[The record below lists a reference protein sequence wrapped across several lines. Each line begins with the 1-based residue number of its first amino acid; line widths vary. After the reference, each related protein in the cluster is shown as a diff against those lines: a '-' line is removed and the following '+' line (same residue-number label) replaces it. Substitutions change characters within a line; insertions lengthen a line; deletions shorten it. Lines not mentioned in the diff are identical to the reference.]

1 MIQLSSSML
10 TGKSFSVAQDYTLN
24 GGTLTIPAG
33 YTLQFDGGTIS
44 NGSIV
49 LDNVTLTGT
58 MRHSI
63 DAVVTGTV
71 TNKTIKMSWFSDV
84 NNVRLTLSN
93 QVIQYD
99 EDAVITQT
107 VVVPGNNITYD
118 GMGHSFIC
126 NVTFFSLTGKSNITI
141 KNFNASVADSV
152 NPVTSGV
159 DFQKMVTTT
168 ANVTGIHIC
177 NNHIKGFRVGMSL
190 NTDSASYHLSDSTV
204 TDNVIENPKGTR
216 SGQGYGIHLAN
227 ARNCIVSGNTIINAD
242 RHSIYHAYGD
252 GNQILDNYIIDHR
265 KDHTGTSELVPRA
278 AIAVFRK
285 STNLTIMGNRIV
297 NSYNVGIHVHAFPSS
312 YEGGTTPSLY
322 KYGCAENIVI
332 ENNSFITTNISG
344 NLGGLPS
351 VMIGYIYNAQEIQYS
366 DYADSHIENVEVINN
381 FFLKASTEALQCIRI
396 DQCISPFIY
405 KNLFRFVGPSTSHEA
420 MLIRIHAQFKNV
432 ENMVAA
438 ICNNT
443 FSAINTIS
451 NYTIYAIGNLLDVK
465 NSLFDITV
473 SDNVLLNH
481 YVGNSLNYRI
491 YKPVGIAS
499 QTSNN
504 LHLQSES

>member
-1 MIQLSSSML
+1 MIQLSSNML

-24 GGTLTIPAG
+24 GGTMTIPAG

-44 NGSIV
+44 NGSIE
-49 LDNVTLTGT
+49 LNDTTLIGM

-63 DAVVTGTV
+63 DAVVMGTV
-71 TNKTIKMSWFSDV
+71 TNKVIKMSWFSDV
-84 NNVRLTLSN
+84 NNVRLSLTN

-107 VVVPGNNITYD
+107 VVVPGNHITYD

-159 DFQKMVTTT
+159 DFQKMITTT

-177 NNHIKGFRVGMSL
+177 NNHIKGFRVGITL
-190 NTDSASYHLSDSTV
+190 NTDSALYHLSDSTV
-204 TDNVIENPKGTR
+204 TDNVIENPKGTE

-252 GNQILDNYIIDHR
+252 GNHILNNVIINHR
-265 KDHTGTSELVPRA
+265 KNHTNTSDLVPRA

-285 STNLTIMGNRIV
+285 STNLIIIGNRIV
-297 NSYNVGIHVHAFPSS
+297 NCYNVGIHVHAFPSS
-312 YEGGTTPSLY
+312 YEGGTEDMLY

-351 VMIGYIYNAQEIQYS
+351 VMIGYIYNPQQILYS
-366 DYADSHIENVEVINN
+366 DYANSHIKNVEIINN
-381 FFLKASTEALQCIRI
+381 FFLKAATEALLCIRI
-396 DQCISPFIY
+396 DQCLSPFIS
-405 KNLFRFVGPSTSHEA
+405 KNLFRFVGPSTGHEA
-420 MLIRIHAQFKNV
+420 ILFMFHAQFKNV
-432 ENMVAA
+432 EDMVAS
-438 ICNNT
+438 ICDNT
-443 FSAINTIS
+443 FSSINTIS

-465 NSLFDITV
+465 NSHFDITV
-473 SDNVLLNH
+473 SNNVLLNH
-481 YVGNSLNYRI
+481 HVGSSLNYRL

-499 QTSNN
+499 QSSNN